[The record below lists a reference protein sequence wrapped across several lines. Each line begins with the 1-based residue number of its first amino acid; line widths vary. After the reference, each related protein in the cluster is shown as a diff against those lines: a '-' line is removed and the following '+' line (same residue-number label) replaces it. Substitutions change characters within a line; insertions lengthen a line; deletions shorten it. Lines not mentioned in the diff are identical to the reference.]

1 MATNININPS
11 NIDSMAREIKR
22 IGIGLIIVG
31 PEMPLASG
39 IVDYFEKI
47 GIPIFGP
54 NKLAA
59 QIETSKIFAKEL
71 MLKYG
76 IPCAKGAIFSN
87 YAEAKTYIEKQ
98 TPPIVV
104 KADGLAAGKGV
115 TVAKSI
121 PEALD
126 ALSKIME
133 LKIFGAAGDRA
144 LVEECLFGKE
154 MSTFVVTDGKTTL
167 PMISAC
173 DYKAVFDDNKGPNTG
188 GMGSYSPP
196 IFYNP
201 ELAEKISETIMKP
214 VVAAMGEEGRLYK
227 GVLYGGLMI
236 TDSGLK
242 VLEFNARFGDPE
254 TQVTLPLLETDLIEI
269 ILAVIEGR
277 LEQVDIK
284 VKKKACVGVVL
295 ASGGYP
301 GHYKRGFPITG
312 LDELDEDILVFQAGT
327 KLDSGHV
334 VTNGGRVL
342 TVVAMDDTLEGA
354 RERVYENI
362 PQIHFEGCHY
372 RTDIALFER

>member
-1 MATNININPS
+1 
-11 NIDSMAREIKR
+11 
-22 IGIGLIIVG
+22 
-31 PEMPLASG
+31 MPLASG

-76 IPCAKGAIFSN
+76 VPCAGGAIFSN
-87 YAEAKTYIEKQ
+87 YTDARTYIEKQ
-98 TPPIVV
+98 IPPIVV

-115 TVAKSI
+115 TVAQSKA
-121 PEALD
+121 EALD
-126 ALSKIME
+126 ALSDIME
-133 LKIFGAAGDRA
+133 LKIFGAAGDRV

-173 DYKAVFDDNKGPNTG
+173 DYKAVLDGDKGPNTG

-196 IFYNP
+196 IFNNP
-201 ELAEKISETIMKP
+201 QLAEKISETIMKP
-214 VVAAMGEEGRLYK
+214 IVAAMEEEGRRYK

-236 TDSGLK
+236 ADSDPK

-254 TQVTLPLLETDLIEI
+254 TQVILPLLETDLIEI

-277 LEQVDIK
+277 LEQIDIK

-301 GHYKRGFPITG
+301 GRYERGFPITG
-312 LDELDEDILVFQAGT
+312 LNELDEDILIFQAGT
-327 KLDSGHV
+327 KLDSGRV

-354 RERVYENI
+354 RDKVYQNI
-362 PQIHFEGCHY
+362 PQIHFEGCYY